1 MMNNPDDLTG
11 LVDAIDDVS
20 ELVYV
25 ADPETHDLL
34 YMNRAGKTALNID
47 SLEGLKC
54 YKVIELQDAP
64 FPFCTNQ
71 YLRTDETYSW
81 ETTNPV
87 TGRHYLLKDRL
98 IKWDGKLARLEIAF
112 DVTDYEKEKKDLR
125 YALDTQQVVLD

>member
-1 MMNNPDDLTG
+1 MMDKPDDLTG

-64 FPFCTNQ
+64 VRFAPISISEQMKPIAGKQLT
-71 YLRTDETYSW
+71 
-81 ETTNPV
+81 
-87 TGRHYLLKDRL
+87 LL
-98 IKWDGKLARLEIAF
+98 LAVIIF
-112 DVTDYEKEKKDLR
+112 
-125 YALDTQQVVLD
+125 

>member
-1 MMNNPDDLTG
+1 MMNKPDDLTG

-64 FPFCTNQ
+64 CPLLRLRAFWSISMGEPSRQRRFGSLKIFTNGQNYPRKGQSYRFCI
-71 YLRTDETYSW
+71 E
-81 ETTNPV
+81 
-87 TGRHYLLKDRL
+87 
-98 IKWDGKLARLEIAF
+98 
-112 DVTDYEKEKKDLR
+112 
-125 YALDTQQVVLD
+125 